1 MSMNHSGNPDII
13 HGCISDIPIS
23 HTVDVAVPMDGC
35 SFEHLAP
42 HVRTIAILS
51 NKERIHAVRSDL
63 VVKHPTIV
71 EILAYTRWLL
81 DGPPRT
87 RTTGLLVTGAVGA
100 GKTTLAHIVRR
111 KYTKTAANEAP
122 IILISLTGARHMRTV
137 YGRVLEALNGPV
149 HASHRTSD
157 REMAV
162 MRILKTVR
170 CRALIVDEVQD
181 VLAGSLI
188 EQRRTLDG
196 IKFLMNELQ
205 LPILALGIPAAGE
218 AFRSDLHLDAR
229 FKRFEL
235 PQWSVSDALASFLF
249 NVERLLPLRHPSQLR
264 TQSAMNF
271 LVRHANGSLDGIMTL
286 IRSAA
291 VHAILSGEE
300 RIDDRML
307 RMGLDTPNVEDVSH
321 VSD

>member
-1 MSMNHSGNPDII
+1 MSISADENPELT
-13 HGCISDIPIS
+13 SNSVPIS
-23 HTVDVAVPMDGC
+23 AEPHSDNAVSSMDGG
-35 SFEHLAP
+35 SLKHLAP
-42 HVRTIAILS
+42 RARSLA
-51 NKERIHAVRSDL
+51 KRDQKKRIHAVRSDM
-63 VVKHPTIV
+63 VVKHPAIL
-71 EILAYTRWLL
+71 EILTYTDWLL
-81 DGPPRT
+81 KGPKRT
-87 RTTGLLVTGAVGA
+87 RTTGLLVTGAVGV

-111 KYTKTAANEAP
+111 RFTKTKANDAP
-122 IILISLTGARHMRTV
+122 VIMISLTGARHMRTV

-149 HASHRTSD
+149 NASHRTSD
-157 REMAV
+157 REMTV
-162 MRILKTVR
+162 TRILKTVR

-205 LPILALGIPAAGE
+205 LPIIALGVPTAAE

-235 PQWSVSDALASFLF
+235 PTWGANDALASFLF
-249 NVERLLPLRHPSQLR
+249 SIERLLPLRNPSQLHS
-264 TQSAMNF
+264 QSNMDF
-271 LVRHANGSLDGIMTL
+271 LVRHAGNSLDGIMSL

-300 RIDDRML
+300 RIDEAML
-307 RMGLDTPNVEDVSH
+307 RRGLDTPNVEDAYVSN
-321 VSD
+321 

>member
-1 MSMNHSGNPDII
+1 M
-13 HGCISDIPIS
+13 
-23 HTVDVAVPMDGC
+23 
-35 SFEHLAP
+35 
-42 HVRTIAILS
+42 
-51 NKERIHAVRSDL
+51 RSDM
-63 VVKHPTIV
+63 VVKHPAIV
-71 EILAYTRWLL
+71 EILTYARWLL

-111 KYTKTAANEAP
+111 SFTKTKANDAP
-122 IILISLTGARHMRTV
+122 VIMISLTGARHMRTV
-137 YGRVLEALNGPV
+137 YGRILEALNGPV
-149 HASHRTSD
+149 NASHRTSD
-157 REMAV
+157 REMTV
-162 MRILKTVR
+162 TRILKAVR

-205 LPILALGIPAAGE
+205 LPIIALGVPTAAE

-235 PQWSVSDALASFLF
+235 PIWGANDALASFLF
-249 NVERLLPLRHPSQLR
+249 NIERLLPLRHPSQLHS
-264 TQSAMNF
+264 QSIMDF
-271 LVRHANGSLDGIMTL
+271 LVRHAGSSLDGIMSL

-291 VHAILSGEE
+291 VHSILSGDE
-300 RIDDRML
+300 RIDEAML
-307 RMGLDTPNVEDVSH
+307 RKGLDTPNVEGAYVSN
-321 VSD
+321 